1 MIDDKKAEE
10 LAAMLDGC
18 GSGKKGGD
26 MLDSVTDYAVS
37 DLKLKT
43 SAAIKQWA
51 DADIPLGEGETQA
64 DRLEA
69 LLIGVVDANKNGE
82 IDDDEADAFDIVC
95 NFAID
100 YLTRHGVE
108 EEDAINL
115 LTDFDEDLADTVRDL
130 LIDSLPDD
138 DAAGDDMDSFAFLDK
153 ANNNE
158 MDIDKGKQPYLD
170 AAYKK
175 TTVIRN
181 GKKERVNKRISGTV
195 RLSGAQKAAIRK
207 AQMKSHSAGA
217 MMRRAKSMANR
228 VKMGIKSL
236 FGKK

>member
-1 MIDDKKAEE
+1 MSIDDKKAEE

-26 MLDSVTDYAVS
+26 MLDSVNDYAIS

-43 SAAIKQWA
+43 AAAIQQWA
-51 DADIPLGEGETQA
+51 DADIPLGDGETQA

-82 IDDDEADAFDIVC
+82 IDEDEADAFDIVA
-95 NFAID
+95 NFALD
-100 YLTRHGVE
+100 YLVRHGVE

-115 LTDFDEDLADTVRDL
+115 LSEFDEDLADTVRDL

-138 DAAGDDMDSFAFLDK
+138 DAAGDDMDSFAF
-153 ANNNE
+153 
-158 MDIDKGKQPYLD
+158 MDSVSLGKEPMLD

-175 TTVIRN
+175 ATVIRG
-181 GKKERVNKRISGTV
+181 GKKVRINKRISGTV

-217 MMRRAKSMANR
+217 MMRRAKSMRMR
-228 VKMGIKSL
+228 VKTGLQK
-236 FGKK
+236 

>member
-26 MLDSVTDYAVS
+26 MLDSAVAYTVA
-37 DLKLKT
+37 DLKLK
-43 SAAIKQWA
+43 AAASIQQWA
-51 DADIPLGEGETQA
+51 DSDIPLGEGETQA

-82 IDDDEADAFDIVC
+82 IDEDEADAFDIVA
-95 NFAID
+95 NFALD
-100 YLTRHGVE
+100 YLVRHGVE

-138 DAAGDDMDSFAFLDK
+138 DAAGDDMDSFAFGGG
-153 ANNNE
+153 E
-158 MDIDKGKQPYLD
+158 ILD

-175 TTVIRN
+175 TTVIRD
-181 GKKERVNKRISGTV
+181 GKKVRINKRISGTV
-195 RLSGAQKAAIRK
+195 RQSGSQKAAIRK

-217 MMRRAKSMANR
+217 EMKRAKSMRMR
-228 VKMGIKSL
+228 VKTGLQK
-236 FGKK
+236 